1 MLLLIYISNS
11 LRLIKKEI
19 INRLRSTIL
28 ILYQAYQNTLI
39 KSLIFFSQNKDIEKY
54 MIPIK
59 RLDNKK
65 LNMTMKLLILFYMF
79 HSIIKIKLN
88 VSIFLYL

>member
-1 MLLLIYISNS
+1 MYFKFIEINWKRNNQQIAIDNFNSIPDLSEYIDQITDLS
-11 LRLIKKEI
+11 
-19 INRLRSTIL
+19 
-28 ILYQAYQNTLI
+28 
-39 KSLIFFSQNKDIEKY
+39 FQNKDIKKY

-79 HSIIKIKLN
+79 HSMLLKSN
-88 VSIFLYL
+88 

>member
-1 MLLLIYISNS
+1 MYFKFIEINWKRNNQQIAIDNFNSIPDLSEYIDQITDLS
-11 LRLIKKEI
+11 
-19 INRLRSTIL
+19 
-28 ILYQAYQNTLI
+28 
-39 KSLIFFSQNKDIEKY
+39 FQNKDIEKY

-79 HSIIKIKLN
+79 HSILLKSN
-88 VSIFLYL
+88 

>member
-1 MLLLIYISNS
+1 MYFKFIKINWKRNNQQIAIDNFNSIPDLSEYIDQITDLS
-11 LRLIKKEI
+11 
-19 INRLRSTIL
+19 
-28 ILYQAYQNTLI
+28 
-39 KSLIFFSQNKDIEKY
+39 FQNKDIKKY

-79 HSIIKIKLN
+79 HSILLKSN
-88 VSIFLYL
+88 

>member
-1 MLLLIYISNS
+1 
-11 LRLIKKEI
+11 
-19 INRLRSTIL
+19 
-28 ILYQAYQNTLI
+28 
-39 KSLIFFSQNKDIEKY
+39 

>member
-1 MLLLIYISNS
+1 MYFKFIKINWKRNNQQIAIDNFNSIPDLSEYIDQITDLS
-11 LRLIKKEI
+11 
-19 INRLRSTIL
+19 
-28 ILYQAYQNTLI
+28 
-39 KSLIFFSQNKDIEKY
+39 FQNKDIEKY

-79 HSIIKIKLN
+79 HSMLLKSN
-88 VSIFLYL
+88 

>member
-1 MLLLIYISNS
+1 MYFKFIEINWKRNNQQIAIDNFNSIPDLSEYIDQITDLS
-11 LRLIKKEI
+11 
-19 INRLRSTIL
+19 
-28 ILYQAYQNTLI
+28 
-39 KSLIFFSQNKDIEKY
+39 FQNKDIEKY

-79 HSIIKIKLN
+79 HSMLLKSN
-88 VSIFLYL
+88 